1 MFFCCKCCVLSGR
14 GLCDELIARPEESYR
29 LWCVVVCVIYKPQEW
44 GGHDPRWVAAPQQK
58 KDLILITKHYYNL
71 TTSSPCT
78 VALVQRY
85 VTISNPRR
93 KVCSKL
99 LLPSVTQYYKFTA
112 NAYLLQYTR
121 WAKSRYT
128 VYSFYFWWRC
138 DPTWVMTS
146 SFLMFLDHTQWRIT
160 FGRTPLD
167 EWSARRRDLYL
178 TTHNTHNRQHIHA
191 PGGIRTHDLSR
202 RAAADLTP

>member
-1 MFFCCKCCVLSGR
+1 MYYSKHNTKLNSISQFHSTNITYQL
-14 GLCDELIARPEESYR
+14 L
-29 LWCVVVCVIYKPQEW
+29 
-44 GGHDPRWVAAPQQK
+44 
-58 KDLILITKHYYNL
+58 LITTHYYNL

-167 EWSARRRDLYL
+167 EWSARPRDLYL
-178 TTHNTHNRQHIHA
+178 TTHNTHSRQTSMPSVGFEFTISA
-191 PGGIRTHDLSR
+191 GELPQTYVLD
-202 RAAADLTP
+202 RAATGTGL